1 MTPSHYRFI
10 LYPVIT
16 ALVLFAILAG
26 CQQFLATPEKEA
38 AVTPLPEAPPT
49 ATTCSRGSLA
59 DAPEVVIGVIYPLSQ
74 RNTMLTGF
82 AMQAATNLAVS
93 AINDGG
99 GIQGKPVRTIVYDS
113 ASSPTQGALFAE
125 RLITLDCVAA
135 MVGVFHSDIALAV
148 KEVAV
153 RHHIPMIFADPY
165 ADEITDDLAPEIFRI
180 APTRTMLIK
189 MMGEWLAQVGDYN
202 HDDEL
207 LVVLLVENSAY
218 GNIRSQLAQEWL
230 PTYGIKP
237 EIITVDLPTT
247 DFSSM
252 IARIVALDKLPD
264 AIFTYI
270 HNGDSLLLQQQ
281 LMAAGI
287 GPKSGTLLI
296 TTASALN
303 DTKFWQQVPNG
314 TYTII
319 TQVGPWPSTVPETGQ
334 RFAALYQ
341 QYFDRW
347 PEATAFEAY
356 DVLLL
361 MADAIGRARSL
372 QADDIIRALET
383 TDIELASG
391 HYTFPYGSTNPPD
404 GDTVPYYMW
413 HQWPNSH
420 LLYLQYTE
428 AGQKALDAAVIWP
441 PLYQTVS
448 GPLAPGLR
456 ARQSQ

>member
-1 MTPSHYRFI
+1 
-10 LYPVIT
+10 
-16 ALVLFAILAG
+16 
-26 CQQFLATPEKEA
+26 
-38 AVTPLPEAPPT
+38 
-49 ATTCSRGSLA
+49 
-59 DAPEVVIGVIYPLSQ
+59 
-74 RNTMLTGF
+74 MLTGF
-82 AMQAATNLAVS
+82 AMQAATNLALS
-93 AINDGG
+93 AINDNG

-113 ASSPTQGALFAE
+113 ASSPTQGAFFAE

-135 MVGVFHSDIALAV
+135 IVGVFHSDIALAV

-153 RHHIPMIFADPY
+153 RHHIPVIFADPY
-165 ADEITDDLAPEIFRI
+165 ADEVTNDLAPEIFRI

-189 MMGEWLAQVGDYN
+189 MMGEWLSAVGDYN
-202 HDDEL
+202 YDGEL
-207 LVVLLVENSAY
+207 LTVLLVENSAY
-218 GNIRSQLAQEWL
+218 GNIRSELAHEWL
-230 PTYGIKP
+230 PTYGIQT
-237 EIITVDLPTT
+237 EVVTIDLPTT
-247 DFSSM
+247 NFSPM

-264 AIFTYI
+264 AVFTYV

-281 LMAAGI
+281 LVAAGI
-287 GPKSGTLLI
+287 GPESGTLLI

-314 TYTII
+314 AFTVV
-319 TQVGPWPSTVPETGQ
+319 TQVGPWPSTVPAAGQ

-356 DVLLL
+356 DALWL
-361 MADAIGRARSL
+361 MADAIGRAGSL
-372 QADDIIRALET
+372 QADAIIHALET

-404 GDTVPYYMW
+404 GETVPYYMW
-413 HQWPNSH
+413 HQWPNPH

-441 PLYQTVS
+441 PIYQTVD
-448 GPLAPGLR
+448 GPLAPRLR
-456 ARQSQ
+456 TLRSQ